1 MRITH
6 LPIVDQI
13 RDIRQA
19 HLNCLIKISGV
30 VTRRTGVFPQL
41 QEVMYDCGKCGFIFG
56 PVFQADSSAV
66 RSARFPN
73 PDALFAH
80 TILTLLFSNIRK
92 RSLEVALS
100 AKEKARGS

>member
-1 MRITH
+1 VRITK

-41 QEVMYDCGKCGFIFG
+41 REVMFDCGKCGFIVGRFSRTKAG
-56 PVFQADSSAV
+56 TKLGRGRAP
-66 RSARFPN
+66 SAR
-73 PDALFAH
+73 
-80 TILTLLFSNIRK
+80 
-92 RSLEVALS
+92 
-100 AKEKARGS
+100 AKGRGA